1 MSVINKVVHIIL
13 TFVGRQIFLQILTVE
28 YLGINGLFGNILN
41 MLSLADLGIA
51 TAMSFSFYKP
61 LADNDVDKLAALVGF
76 YRKVY
81 NTIAAFVAVTGLA
94 LTPFLGYIVNLET
107 DIPYIRVYYLIAL
120 ANTVISYLFVY
131 KATII
136 TADQNKRVVTRYSMT
151 MSILGL
157 FLQLIILVTTR
168 SFMLYSL
175 VSIFTTLTNNLL
187 ISKKAAK
194 LYPFIKQKVEL
205 QPDDR
210 KAIFTNIKSMFIF
223 KISSVIFQGT
233 DNIFISILVSTAMVG
248 RYENYRLPVSNL
260 SSFALIVFASLTPSI
275 GNLVVKEPPEK
286 RMKVFKVMQTVSYWI
301 GGFFV
306 FCLYFLIDEFV
317 VLWLG
322 ADFSFDFFTK
332 TAILLDFYLLITLYP
347 IYAFREATGIYQK
360 TKYAMVAAAALKI
373 ILSILLG
380 MRFGV
385 AGLLLATTVSKLL
398 TYAWYEPKLLFRDFL
413 GGSAV
418 SYLTGHLLNFA
429 MLLAGIALFELF
441 LPWKGGAGWLIW
453 IVKGVVYSI
462 IINAVYFLR
471 FFKTPEFNDVIQK
484 AKSLLKRA

>member
-1 MSVINKVVHIIL
+1 
-13 TFVGRQIFLQILTVE
+13 
-28 YLGINGLFGNILN
+28 
-41 MLSLADLGIA
+41 
-51 TAMSFSFYKP
+51 
-61 LADNDVDKLAALVGF
+61 
-76 YRKVY
+76 
-81 NTIAAFVAVTGLA
+81 
-94 LTPFLGYIVNLET
+94 
-107 DIPYIRVYYLIAL
+107 
-120 ANTVISYLFVY
+120 
-131 KATII
+131 
-136 TADQNKRVVTRYSMT
+136 
-151 MSILGL
+151 
-157 FLQLIILVTTR
+157 
-168 SFMLYSL
+168 MLYSL